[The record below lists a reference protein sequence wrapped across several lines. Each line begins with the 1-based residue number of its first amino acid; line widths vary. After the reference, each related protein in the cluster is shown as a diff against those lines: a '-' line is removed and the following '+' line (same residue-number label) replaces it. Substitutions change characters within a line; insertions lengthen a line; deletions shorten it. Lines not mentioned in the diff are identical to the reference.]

1 MPTRVPLSVV
11 LITFNAGQ
19 QLADCLES
27 VSFAEDIVV
36 VDSASTD
43 DTVEIAVRY
52 RARVLQHEWQGFG
65 PQKNFA
71 VRQARYDWVLCIDAD
86 ERVSPELALAIQTEL
101 SASQYHAYQLAR
113 CNRFMGRWL
122 RHGEGYPD
130 WILRLFNRQYA
141 QWSDDT
147 VHEKVLYQGEIG
159 KLHGDLLHDS
169 ADSLDAYLTKQN
181 RYTTLQAQTL
191 YTEGKKASPLH
202 LLLSPMLRFIKF
214 YIVRLGFLDGVAGLV
229 HIAIGCINSFHKYA
243 KLLALQRQE
252 K

>member
-1 MPTRVPLSVV
+1 MPPRVPLSVV

-19 QLADCLES
+19 QLAACLES

-101 SASQYHAYQLAR
+101 STLQYHAYRLVR

-130 WILRLFNRQYA
+130 WTLRLFNRQYA

-169 ADSLDAYLTKQN
+169 ADSLDAYLAKQH

-191 YTEGKKASPLH
+191 YIEGKKASALH
-202 LLLSPMLRFIKF
+202 LLLSPLLRFIKF
-214 YIVRLGFLDGVAGLV
+214 YVVRLGFLDGIAGLV
-229 HIAIGCINSFHKYA
+229 HIAIGCTNSFHKYA